1 MKPLEF
7 LRRIALRLLFNV
19 SVMRARLS
27 LAVISL
33 FCSIISTIYTV
44 WQPGTAAQSVL
55 IAMQM

>member
-1 MKPLEF
+1 